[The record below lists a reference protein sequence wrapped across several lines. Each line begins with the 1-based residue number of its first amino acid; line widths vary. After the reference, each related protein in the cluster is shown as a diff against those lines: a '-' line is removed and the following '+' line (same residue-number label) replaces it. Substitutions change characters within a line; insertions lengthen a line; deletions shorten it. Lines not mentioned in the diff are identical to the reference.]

1 MDLISVP
8 HMVMAVYTTTYLP
21 DEIPSTVLASVRTVR
36 GSAIPVAVAFQALDT
51 ISSAPVPKATVA
63 LSSTANVPATT
74 VSISDSSTL
83 RKITVPIASTTA
95 AAPSVG
101 IGLGNLIGIAA
112 GVLAVL

>member
-1 MDLISVP
+1 
-8 HMVMAVYTTTYLP
+8 MVMAVYTTTQLP
-21 DEIPSTVLASVRTVR
+21 DDIPSTALASVRTVK
-36 GSAIPVAVAFQALDT
+36 GSAVPAAVAFQALDT
-51 ISSAPVPKATVA
+51 ISSASIPKVTVA

-83 RKITVPIASTTA
+83 RKITVLIANTTA